1 MSIPS
6 EIQIIIDRLN
16 EELVQIEQEA
26 TQGMNLLRPLL
37 ELFPNNDIIVSFF
50 ASLNNSLFLVEIYK
64 RRLDAIVE
72 LLLPENVTEEI
83 VQNAGEELGD
93 LLGRALESKIGLGQI
108 IERLERL
115 Q

>member
-6 EIQIIIDRLN
+6 EIQDIIDRLN
-16 EELVQIEQEA
+16 GELRQIEQEA
-26 TQGMNLLRPLL
+26 TRGMNLIRPLL
-37 ELFPNNDIIVSFF
+37 EFFPNNDTLVSFF

-64 RRLDAIVE
+64 RRLDSIVE
-72 LLLPENVTEEI
+72 LLLPENVAEEI

-93 LLGRALESKIGLGQI
+93 LLGRALETKIGLGKI